1 MTPLSIFAAVTVLCT
16 VLDIHVVQYST
27 VLYTMYSTVVR
38 LHRTLFDMG
47 QGYLGGPVFAL
58 LPEWPKVISF
68 SLLSASSVRCMC
80 DHERRRGAPVPAA
93 LCPNNSRAECGLR
106 SASSTAR
113 QGCVYALNV
122 PHIARRVMQEDLCA
136 GHTMAHGHR
145 NVPDPNCPEPQALS
159 RFV

>member
-1 MTPLSIFAAVTVLCT
+1 MVASSF
-16 VLDIHVVQYST
+16 Y
-27 VLYTMYSTVVR
+27 Y
-38 LHRTLFDMG
+38 
-47 QGYLGGPVFAL
+47 YLGGPVFAL

-145 NVPDPNCPEPQALS
+145 NVPDPNCPEPQASQQICLMQVTHRDKNIFS
-159 RFV
+159 PHCFEKVA

>member
-1 MTPLSIFAAVTVLCT
+1 MYSTGHTRSTVQYCTVQYCTVLYCTVLCT
-16 VLDIHVVQYST
+16 VLY
-27 VLYTMYSTVVR
+27 LPAY
-38 LHRTLFDMG
+38 LPLFDMG

>member
-1 MTPLSIFAAVTVLCT
+1 MVASSF
-16 VLDIHVVQYST
+16 Y
-27 VLYTMYSTVVR
+27 Y
-38 LHRTLFDMG
+38 
-47 QGYLGGPVFAL
+47 YLGGPVFAL

>member
-1 MTPLSIFAAVTVLCT
+1 MVASSF
-16 VLDIHVVQYST
+16 Y
-27 VLYTMYSTVVR
+27 YYYYY
-38 LHRTLFDMG
+38 
-47 QGYLGGPVFAL
+47 YLGGPVFAL

-122 PHIARRVMQEDLCA
+122 PHIARRVSCRRTCVPGIQWHTATEMFLTPIVLSPRLSADLSNA
-136 GHTMAHGHR
+136 SHTCREENIFA
-145 NVPDPNCPEPQALS
+145 AL
-159 RFV
+159 F